1 MVKNNLKNLALSF
14 LAITLL
20 VIVFTPVNGYRN
32 IMGGRTPVEDVEN
45 DKAMQALGRFAVE
58 EHNKNQE
65 NDGDTSDQI
74 KFSQV
79 VGAEKQI
86 VSGIKYF
93 LTVEGI
99 ENGKSRMFDSI
110 VLIKPWSK
118 SEDKQLISFSPIQ

>member
-20 VIVFTPVNGYRN
+20 LIVFTPVNGCRN

>member
-1 MVKNNLKNLALSF
+1 MVKNKLKNLALSF

-20 VIVFTPVNGYRN
+20 LIIFTPVNGYRT
-32 IMGGRTPVEDVEN
+32 IVGGKTSVEDVEK

-65 NDGDTSDQI
+65 NDGDTSNQI
-74 KFSQV
+74 EFSQV

-93 LTVEGI
+93 LTIEGM
-99 ENGKSRMFDSI
+99 ENGKKKTFDSV

-118 SEDKQLISFSPIQ
+118 SEDKELISFSPIQ

>member
-1 MVKNNLKNLALSF
+1 MVKNKLKILALSF

-20 VIVFTPVNGYRN
+20 LIIFTPVNGHRT
-32 IMGGRTPVEDVEN
+32 IVGGKTPVEDVEN

-65 NDGDTSDQI
+65 NDGDTSNQI

-93 LTVEGI
+93 LTIEGM
-99 ENGKSRMFDSI
+99 ENGKSKMFDSV

-118 SEDKQLISFSPIQ
+118 SEDKELISFSPIQ

>member
-1 MVKNNLKNLALSF
+1 MVKNKLKNLALSF

-20 VIVFTPVNGYRN
+20 LIIFTPIKGYG
-32 IMGGRTPVEDVEN
+32 MVVGGKTPVEDVEK

-58 EHNKNQE
+58 EHNKNKK
-65 NDGDTSDQI
+65 NDGDTSNPI

-79 VGAEKQI
+79 VKAEKQI

-93 LTVEGI
+93 LTIEGM
-99 ENGKSRMFDSI
+99 ENGKKKTFDSI

-118 SEDKQLISFSPIQ
+118 SKDKKLLSFSPIQ

>member
-1 MVKNNLKNLALSF
+1 MVKNKLKNLALSF

-20 VIVFTPVNGYRN
+20 LIIFTPINGYG
-32 IMGGRTPVEDVEN
+32 MVVGGKTPVEDVEK

-58 EHNKNQE
+58 EHNKNKK
-65 NDGDTSDQI
+65 NYGDTSNPI

-79 VGAEKQI
+79 VRAEKQI

-93 LTVEGI
+93 LTIEGM
-99 ENGKSRMFDSI
+99 ENGKKKTFDSI

-118 SEDKQLISFSPIQ
+118 SKDKKLLSFSPIQ

>member
-1 MVKNNLKNLALSF
+1 MVKNNLKSLALSF

-20 VIVFTPVNGYRN
+20 LITFTPVNGYKT
-32 IMGGRTPVEDVEN
+32 IMGGTTPVEDVEN

-65 NDGDTSDQI
+65 KDGNTSDLI
-74 KFSQV
+74 KFSKV

-93 LTVEGI
+93 LNIEGM
-99 ENGKSRMFDSI
+99 ENGKSRVFDSV

-118 SEDKQLISFSPIQ
+118 SEDKELISFSPIQ